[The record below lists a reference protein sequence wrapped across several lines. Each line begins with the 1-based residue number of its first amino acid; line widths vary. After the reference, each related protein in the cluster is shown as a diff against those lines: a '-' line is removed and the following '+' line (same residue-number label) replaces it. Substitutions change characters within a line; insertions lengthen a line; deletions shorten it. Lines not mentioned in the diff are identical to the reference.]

1 LPGRKDSLL
10 GETVDGGCARVAAAF
25 VEKTINSI
33 TESTA
38 VREVDVRM
46 VGMVRLRERC
56 S

>member
-1 LPGRKDSLL
+1 M
-10 GETVDGGCARVAAAF
+10 AAAF

-46 VGMVRLRERC
+46 VGMVRRRERC
-56 S
+56 R

>member
-1 LPGRKDSLL
+1 
-10 GETVDGGCARVAAAF
+10 VAAAF

-33 TESTA
+33 AESTA

-56 S
+56 R